1 MEKKK
6 YCFIWVFGEGARSES
21 REGSCGKELSINVL
35 VVPWAVDKRCRVILV
50 VGEPVVEGVGSKVA
64 LIVEIDVHP
73 DEDAGSEVT
82 EHESIDK

>member
-1 MEKKK
+1 M
-6 YCFIWVFGEGARSES
+6 
-21 REGSCGKELSINVL
+21 